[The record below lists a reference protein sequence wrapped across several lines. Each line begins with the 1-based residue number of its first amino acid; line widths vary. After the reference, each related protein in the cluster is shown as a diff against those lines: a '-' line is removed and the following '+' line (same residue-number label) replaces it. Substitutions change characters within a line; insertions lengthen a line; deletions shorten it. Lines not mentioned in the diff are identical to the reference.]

1 MKNLNFYATIYDR
14 LLEPSLKSLK
24 RRVVHLAKK
33 YHSSAVLDLCSG
45 TGMQCRMLAKKRIQT
60 LGLDM
65 DKRMVFYA
73 KQKAPGIPFICAD
86 AGNAPLKNGSIST
99 IIISFALHDKP
110 PALRTT
116 IIAEAKRLLSQN
128 GKIIIVDFEN
138 PWNKTSRWGHRLVY
152 LIERMA
158 GSEHFWNGRRF
169 LKSGGLSGF
178 LREHR
183 LTVIERYASETSCT
197 AIVVAEWK
205 DEE

>member
-1 MKNLNFYATIYDR
+1 MKNINLYATVYDH

-24 RRVVHLAKK
+24 RRVADFAKK

-45 TGMQCRMLAKKRIQT
+45 TGMQCRMLGKKRIQT

-65 DKRMVFYA
+65 DERMVSYA
-73 KQKAPGIPFICAD
+73 RQKAPDIPFICAD
-86 AGNAPLKNGSIST
+86 AGISPLKSGSIST

-110 PALRTT
+110 QALRTAIMLET
-116 IIAEAKRLLSQN
+116 KRLLSEN

-138 PWNKTSRWGHRLVY
+138 AWSKKSRWGYRLVY

-158 GSEHFWNGRRF
+158 GNEHFWNGRRF
-169 LKSGGLSGF
+169 LKAGGLTGF
-178 LREHR
+178 LKEHN
-183 LTVIERYASETSCT
+183 LTVIERYDSEKSCT

-205 DEE
+205 NDE